1 MLLDLGAPAERL
13 PVVKTIL
20 TQSGI
25 TKENLH
31 ELIRFSESPMG
42 MHRPFPGF
50 GGSDGEI
57 DQIAADLQAEKTM
70 YRSHYLDHD

>member
-1 MLLDLGAPAERL
+1 MLRDLGAPVERL

-20 TQSGI
+20 AQSGI

-31 ELIRFSESPMG
+31 ELIRLSESPMG
-42 MHRPFPGF
+42 MKRPFPGF